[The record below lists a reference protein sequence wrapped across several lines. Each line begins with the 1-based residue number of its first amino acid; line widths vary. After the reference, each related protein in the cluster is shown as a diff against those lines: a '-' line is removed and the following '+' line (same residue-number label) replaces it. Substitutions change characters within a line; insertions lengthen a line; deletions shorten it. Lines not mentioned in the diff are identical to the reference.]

1 MSDKGISVLQGEGQT
16 FPPDPKF
23 QKQAH
28 IKNMAEYEEMYKR
41 SVDDPEGFWGE
52 QAEKNLDWSKK
63 WDKVLEW
70 DFRKPEIKWF
80 QGGKLN
86 ASVNCLDRHLLAAP
100 DSLVSGDHHVALA
113 VVDPVPEGV

>member
-28 IKNMAEYEEMYKR
+28 IKSMAEYEKMYKR

-70 DFRKPEIKWF
+70 DFRKPEIK
-80 QGGKLN
+80 
-86 ASVNCLDRHLLAAP
+86 
-100 DSLVSGDHHVALA
+100 
-113 VVDPVPEGV
+113 